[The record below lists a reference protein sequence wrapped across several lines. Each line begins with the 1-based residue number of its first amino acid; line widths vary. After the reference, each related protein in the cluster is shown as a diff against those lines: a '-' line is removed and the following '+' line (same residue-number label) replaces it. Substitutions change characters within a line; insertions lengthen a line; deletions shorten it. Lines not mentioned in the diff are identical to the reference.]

1 MSQLPEPVSRK
12 DALLHNIA
20 DGTPDIDDLVPV
32 SREEIYLKYI
42 AENGSG
48 GSDDNY
54 KELLNK
60 LKETTATEN
69 DVAVGKVFVN
79 KDQVVTTGTNT
90 ASSDFKGVIE
100 RTEANPIL
108 PSDLTTIGRYAFYYY
123 TNLVSPVLP
132 SELTSIGE
140 YAFQS
145 CTNLALTS
153 LPSGI
158 TSIGNEAFYYCTG
171 LTEITFEGKPNSI
184 ASSAFN
190 GCTNLTTIRVPWNEG
205 EVANAPWGATN
216 ASLIYG
222 YTPETA

>member
-1 MSQLPEPVSRK
+1 M
-12 DALLHNIA
+12 
-20 DGTPDIDDLVPV
+20 
-32 SREEIYLKYI
+32 
-42 AENGSG
+42 
-48 GSDDNY
+48 
-54 KELLNK
+54 
-60 LKETTATEN
+60 
-69 DVAVGKVFVN
+69 FVN

-132 SELTSIGE
+132 S
-140 YAFQS
+140 
-145 CTNLALTS
+145 
-153 LPSGI
+153 GI
-158 TSIGNEAFYYCTG
+158 TSIGMSAFYNCKG
-171 LTEITFEGKPNSI
+171 LTEITFEGKPNLIDSY
-184 ASSAFN
+184 AFS

-205 EVANAPWGATN
+205 EVANSPWGATN